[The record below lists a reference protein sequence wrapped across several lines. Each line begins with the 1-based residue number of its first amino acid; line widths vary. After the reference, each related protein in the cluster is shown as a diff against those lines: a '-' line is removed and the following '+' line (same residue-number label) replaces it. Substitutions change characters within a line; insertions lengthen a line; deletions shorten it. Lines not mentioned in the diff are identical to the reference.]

1 LLLFFDFGAFFFIEA
16 FCLTQGFH
24 DINLTWFLQGF
35 WIKPSLAPHG
45 LVAIK
50 RLYQRSR
57 MAACSLTQL
66 PVLHDEFMK
75 KIPLHILTGFL
86 GSGKTTAVLHLL
98 REVFVGERVIVI
110 VNEFGEIDIDGA
122 TLSSSSQGENK
133 RNLYRLHGGCVCCS
147 SGIELQKKI
156 QEIALRDD
164 FDRLI
169 IEPSG
174 LARPA
179 DILDLVRQSDA
190 KGRFEIK
197 SVVALAN
204 PISAGRFDVVRDPLI
219 LQQLETADIIVANF
233 ADVATAQDFER
244 FEEKLLDL
252 YPPRPKPMRIAHGK
266 LSLEMMESPRAV
278 VSGGFPIGGAFRL
291 SEPSQSSISLQA
303 QKPLSSK
310 GYQGAGRIWGLDKVF
325 NLDELEQAL
334 LMIDDIAGADV
345 VRFKGVFQTDIG
357 WLLAEMLVS
366 GEEDSHR
373 RFQCRES
380 YYRADSRAEIIVR
393 GEGLDLERVWTYFEE
408 QILLKK

>member
-1 LLLFFDFGAFFFIEA
+1 
-16 FCLTQGFH
+16 
-24 DINLTWFLQGF
+24 
-35 WIKPSLAPHG
+35 
-45 LVAIK
+45 
-50 RLYQRSR
+50 
-57 MAACSLTQL
+57 
-66 PVLHDEFMK
+66 MK
-75 KIPLHILTGFL
+75 TIPLHILTGFL

-122 TLSSSSQGENK
+122 TLSSSSSSSSGGENK
-133 RNLYRLHGGCVCCS
+133 KNLYRLHGGCVCCS
-147 SGIELQKKI
+147 SGIELQIKI

-278 VSGGFPIGGAFRL
+278 VSGGFPIGGSFRL
-291 SEPSQSSISLQA
+291 SERNPSSISLQA

-345 VRFKGVFQTDIG
+345 VRFKGVFQTDSGG

-366 GEEDSHR
+366 GDDDSHR

-393 GEGLDLERVWTYFEE
+393 GEGLDLEGVWAYFEDK
-408 QILLKK
+408 ILLKK